1 MKILIQVYGNNYSR
15 SSSHFLLD
23 TLFEASPALLPEK
36 YKGISFDLLKSIF
49 GTVDAIVVLT
59 SEIIRQ
65 DTSSQILAPAV
76 TLEAPVDAVLHHG
89 DKLLVAQKA
98 VPVVVEYL
106 ENWKSF
112 SDLFTKI
119 NKRTPK
125 IANANGHGYLY
136 VSYGD

>member
-1 MKILIQVYGNNYSR
+1 MSVSGYLSDPD
-15 SSSHFLLD
+15 H
-23 TLFEASPALLPEK
+23 
-36 YKGISFDLLKSIF
+36 
-49 GTVDAIVVLT
+49 
-59 SEIIRQ
+59 Q
-65 DTSSQILAPAV
+65 DTSSHILAPAV

-98 VPVVVEYL
+98 VPVVVEDL
-106 ENWKSF
+106 ENYKSF
-112 SDLFTKI
+112 FDLFTKI